1 MKKQRFIRLLAAV
14 LAAVLWLGTAAATE
28 PHRLNLLL
36 IGVDKAAP
44 GENGR
49 SDTMML
55 AQITPGTGEIRLV
68 SFLRDLYLPIPGHG
82 RTRLNAAYYYGG
94 AELLKQTLEENF
106 AVRIDRTV
114 AVDFA
119 AMADL
124 IDQLGGVTVE
134 IDEKERRELNR
145 ILTSYGQENG
155 IPVDHLLLQQ
165 TGSVMLG
172 GLQALSYSRIRFTD
186 SDFVRVSRQQ
196 QVLSA
201 LLEQLKAMDAME
213 LMGLAMR
220 NLDSVS
226 TDLTLRDVFALLPML
241 RREGGLSLH
250 TARVPFDGACRDIQ
264 VEQMWVLEAD
274 MAENRRLLENF
285 LAGE

>member
-1 MKKQRFIRLLAAV
+1 MKKHTAVRFVAALLAAM
-14 LAAVLWLGTAAATE
+14 LWLGTAAAQPAT
-28 PHRLNLLL
+28 LNLLL

-55 AQITPGTGEIRLV
+55 AQITPETGEVRLV
-68 SFLRDLYLPIPGHG
+68 SFLRDLYLPIPGYG

-94 AELLKQTLEENF
+94 AELLKRTLEENF
-106 AVRIDRTV
+106 GVRIDRTA

-124 IDQLGGVTVE
+124 IDQLGGVTVD
-134 IDEKERRELNR
+134 IDEAERRELNR
-145 ILTSYGQENG
+145 ILKSYGQENG
-155 IPVDHLLLQQ
+155 IAVEHLLVAKA
-165 TGSVMLG
+165 GSVMLG

-196 QVLSA
+196 QVLSS
-201 LLEQLKAMDAME
+201 LLEKLKTMDAMG
-213 LMGLAMR
+213 LMALAMR
-220 NLDSVS
+220 NLSSLS
-226 TDLTLRDVFALLPML
+226 TDLTLKDVFALLPLL
-241 RREGGLSLH
+241 RRDGGLALY

-264 VEQMWVLEAD
+264 VDQMWVLEAD
-274 MAENRRLLENF
+274 MAQNRRLLDAF
-285 LAGE
+285 LSGE

>member
-124 IDQLGGVTVE
+124 IDQLGGVAVG

-145 ILTSYGQENG
+145 ILLSYGQENG

-264 VEQMWVLEAD
+264 VDQMWVLEAD

>member
-264 VEQMWVLEAD
+264 VDQMWVLEAD
-274 MAENRRLLENF
+274 MAENRRLLESF